1 MEDWMN
7 VLRLAGEDTMMEN
20 LQGRLSSVITLVYDS
35 NPDLFLVKSK
45 TNMILQIVDVEG
57 DAS

>member
-1 MEDWMN
+1 MN